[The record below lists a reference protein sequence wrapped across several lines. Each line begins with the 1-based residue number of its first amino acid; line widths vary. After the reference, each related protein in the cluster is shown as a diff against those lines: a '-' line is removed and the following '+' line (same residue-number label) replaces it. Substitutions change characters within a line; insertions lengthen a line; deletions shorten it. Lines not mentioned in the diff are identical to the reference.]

1 MTEDDILKDLNPE
14 QKEAVT
20 HQEGP
25 LLIVAGAGTGK
36 TTVITRRLAWLIFSQ
51 KAKSDEILALT
62 FTDKA
67 AGEMEERVDRLLP
80 YGYVNLWISTFHSF
94 GERIL
99 KDNALEIGL
108 DPNFKLLTPVDAWQ
122 MMRQNLTQFQLNY
135 YRPLGSPTRFLQALV
150 QHFSRLKDENV
161 KSEEYIELAEKK
173 MKEAKNNEAKEEA
186 EKMLEVA
193 KAYQIYEKIKTEEGR
208 LDFGDLIIKTL
219 ELFQKRPG
227 ILEKYRRQFKYILVD
242 EFQDTNWAQYAL
254 LKLLAYPKNNL
265 TVTGDDDQSLYRWRG
280 AAYTNLIQFTH
291 DCQEAKVVVL
301 KENYR
306 NKQNILDLDY
316 QFIQL
321 NNPDR
326 LEAQLAQ
333 QSTANSRLT
342 TLTKKLKTIREG
354 QGIIQYLRL
363 KTQEEEASAVVE
375 KIIELKKENRKLLWS
390 DFAILVRA
398 NAYADLFIQ
407 KLSQVEIPYQFI
419 ASRGLY
425 RKPEIMDLISFLKL
439 LDNYHE
445 STALYRMISLLIF
458 HFNSLDLMNLMHY
471 SRRKNLSLFETFEHS
486 GLLAIKPETRKEIN
500 KVLEIIRKFTE
511 LSKKKTVGQILYQFI
526 EESGLLKI
534 WSKEETV
541 EDFERIAHLRQFF
554 KKIEEFE
561 RASEDRS
568 IRAFVEQINLEM
580 EAGEEGSL
588 KGLVEEG
595 PEAVRVMTVHQAKGL
610 EFPYVFVVN
619 LVDKRFP
626 SIERSEPIEVP
637 TELIKEIIPK
647 GDYHLQEERRIF
659 YVAMTRARDG
669 LFFTS
674 AEDYGGTRKKK
685 PSRFLQELGMVK
697 DSEPVY
703 REQLTLKLTLPTID
717 KTLFQERKNIEVL
730 PQKFSFTQLHVFE
743 ICPKQYK
750 YAHILNLP
758 RRPKFTFSFGHSIHN
773 TLRDF
778 YLRYQETKK
787 VPTLEE
793 LLEIYEKNWIDE
805 WYESKEQELE
815 RKEKGQAS
823 LIEFYKKHEGKFKI
837 PKFIEKGFN
846 VKIGDYTLKGFIDRI
861 DVLKVGSRKSEVDNV
876 EIIDYKTGG
885 IPKEKR
891 NDLDQLLIYALAA
904 REVFHDI
911 PKKLTYYYI
920 DANQPL
926 TIDDFEDNLANF
938 KEKIIAM
945 IEKIIKS
952 DFLATP
958 NPWKCRNCDFKEIC
972 EDRQL

>member
-1 MTEDDILKDLNPE
+1 MNDILKDLNPE
-14 QKEAVT
+14 QTEAVT
-20 HQEGP
+20 YNEGP

-36 TTVITRRLAWLIFSQ
+36 TTVITRRLAWLIFN
-51 KAKSDEILALT
+51 KLAKPDEILALT

-67 AGEMEERVDRLLP
+67 AEEMEERVDRLLP
-80 YGYVNLWISTFHSF
+80 YGYVDLWVSTFHSF

-122 MMRQNLTQFQLNY
+122 MMRQNLSQFNLNY

-161 KSEEYIELAEKK
+161 KPEEYLALAEKK
-173 MKEAKNNEAKEEA
+173 LAAAKNDEEKEEA
-186 EKMLEVA
+186 EKIKEVA
-193 KAYQIYEKIKTEEGR
+193 QAYQVYEKIKTEDGR
-208 LDFGDLIIKTL
+208 FDFGDLIVKTL

-242 EFQDTNWAQYAL
+242 EFQDTNWAQYEL
-254 LKLLAYPKNNL
+254 LKLLASPKNNL

-280 AAYTNLIQFTH
+280 AAYTNLIQFNR
-291 DCQEAKVVVL
+291 DYPKAKVVVL

-306 NKQNILDLDY
+306 NKQNILDLAY

-326 LEAQLAQ
+326 LEAQLSNQ
-333 QSTANSRLT
+333 TET
-342 TLTKKLKTIREG
+342 KIPLTKKLKTIREG
-354 QGIIQYLRL
+354 PGVINHLHL
-363 KTQEEEASAVVE
+363 KTQEEEANEVIK
-375 KIIELKKENRKLLWS
+375 KIIELKKENRQLLWS

-398 NAYADLFIQ
+398 NAYADLFTQ
-407 KLSQVEIPYQFI
+407 KLSQLEIPYQFI

-425 RKPEIMDLISFLKL
+425 RKPEIMDLISFVKL

-445 STALYRMISLLIF
+445 STALYRLVSLPIF
-458 HFNSLDLMNLMHY
+458 HFDSLDLMNLMHY
-471 SRRKNLSLFETFEHS
+471 SRRKNLSLFETLEQS
-486 GLLAIKPETRKEIN
+486 AVLGIKPETRKEIA
-500 KVLEIIRKFTE
+500 KILEMVRKFTE
-511 LSKKKTVGQILYQFI
+511 LAKKKTIGQVLYQFV

-534 WSKEETV
+534 WSKEESV
-541 EDFERIAHLRQFF
+541 EDLERIANLRQFF
-554 KKIEEFE
+554 KKVEEFE
-561 RASEDRS
+561 ITSEDRS
-568 IRAFVEQINLEM
+568 IKAFIEQINLEI
-580 EAGEEGSL
+580 EAGEEGAL
-588 KGLVEEG
+588 KGLIEEG

-610 EFPYVFVVN
+610 EFPYVFIVN

-626 SIERSEPIEVP
+626 SIERRELIEVP
-637 TELIKEIIPK
+637 RELIREIIPE

-674 AEDYGGTRKKK
+674 AEDYGGTRKKR
-685 PSRFLQELGMVK
+685 PSRFLQEVGLVK
-697 DSEPVY
+697 ESQSLY
-703 REQLTLKLTLPTID
+703 REQQKLELTLPTTD
-717 KTLFQERKNIEVL
+717 KTLLQERKNIEVL
-730 PQKFSFTQLHVFE
+730 PQKFSFTQLQVFN

-787 VPTLEE
+787 IPTLEE
-793 LLEIYEKNWIDE
+793 FLAIYEKNWLDE

-815 RKEKGQAS
+815 RKEKGRQS

-837 PKFIEKGFN
+837 PKFIEQGFN
-846 VKIGDYTLKGFIDRI
+846 LKIGHYTLKGVIDR
-861 DVLKVGSRKSEVDNV
+861 VDTLEKCQMAAAPCDKV
-876 EIIDYKTGG
+876 EIIDYKTGE

-891 NDLDQLLIYALAA
+891 NELDQLLIYALAI
-904 REVFHDI
+904 REVFHDL
-911 PKKLTYYYI
+911 PVKLTYYYV
-920 DANQPL
+920 DANQPVS
-926 TIDDFEDNLANF
+926 IDDFEEELANI
-938 KEKIIAM
+938 KKRVTET
-945 IEKIIKS
+945 IEKILKS
-952 DFLATP
+952 DFSATP
-958 NPWKCRNCDFKEIC
+958 NPWKCRHCDFREIC

>member
-1 MTEDDILKDLNPE
+1 MNPEEILKGLNEE
-14 QKEAVT
+14 QKMAVT

-36 TTVITRRLAWLIFSQ
+36 TMVITRRLAWLIFSGL
-51 KAKSDEILALT
+51 AKPDEILALT

-67 AGEMEERVDRLLP
+67 AEEMEERVDVLLP
-80 YGYVNLWISTFHSF
+80 YGYVDLWISTFHSF

-122 MMRQNLTQFQLNY
+122 LIRQNLNQFKLNY

-161 KSEEYIELAEKK
+161 KPGEYLELAEKK
-173 MKEAKNNEAKEEA
+173 IKQAKNEQEKEEA

-193 KAYQIYEKIKTEEGR
+193 NAYQVYEKIKEQEGY

-219 ELFQKRPG
+219 ELFQKRPS
-227 ILEKYRRQFKYILVD
+227 ILEKYRKKFKYILVD
-242 EFQDTNWAQYAL
+242 EFQDTNWAQYEL
-254 LKLLAYPKNNL
+254 LKLLAAPKNNL

-280 AAYTNLIQFTH
+280 AAYTNLIQFSKDYPQT
-291 DCQEAKVVVL
+291 KIIVL

-306 NKQNILDLDY
+306 NKQNILDLAY
-316 QFIQL
+316 KFIQL

-326 LEAQLAQ
+326 LEAQLAEKKETEI
-333 QSTANSRLT
+333 S
-342 TLTKKLKTIREG
+342 LTKKLKTVRKG
-354 QGIIQYLRL
+354 KGIIQHLHL
-363 KTQEEEASAVVE
+363 KTQEEEANEVVK
-375 KIIELKKENRKLLWS
+375 KIINLKKENRQLLWS

-398 NAYADLFIQ
+398 NDYADLFVQ
-407 KLSQVEIPYQFI
+407 KLSQTEIPHQFI

-445 STALYRMISLLIF
+445 STALYRFISLPIF
-458 HFNSLDLMNLMHY
+458 HFDSLDLMNLMHY
-471 SRRKNLSLFETFEHS
+471 SRRKNLSLFETFEQS
-486 GLLAIKPETRKEIN
+486 NILAIKPETKKEIA
-500 KVLEIIRKFTE
+500 KILEIVRKFTE
-511 LSKKKTVGQILYQFI
+511 LAKKKTVGQVLYQFI

-534 WSKEETV
+534 WSKEKTS
-541 EDFERIAHLRQFF
+541 EDYERIAHLRQFF

-561 RASEDRS
+561 RTNEDCS
-568 IRAFVEQINLEM
+568 IKAFIEQINLEM
-580 EAGEEGSL
+580 EAGEEGAL
-588 KGLVEEG
+588 KGLIEEG
-595 PEAVRVMTVHQAKGL
+595 PEAVKVMTVHQAKGL
-610 EFPYVFVVN
+610 EFSYVFIVN

-626 SIERSEPIEVP
+626 SIERKEPIEVP
-637 TELIKEIIPK
+637 VELIKEIIPE

-685 PSRFLQELGMVK
+685 VSRFLQEIGLVREI
-697 DSEPVY
+697 EPIHS
-703 REQLTLKLTLPTID
+703 QQQKLKLTLPTID
-717 KTLFQERKNIEVL
+717 KSLLKNRENVEIL
-730 PQKFSFTQLHVFE
+730 PQKFSFTQLQVFE

-750 YAHILNLP
+750 YAYTLNLP

-787 VPTLEE
+787 IPTLEE

-815 RKEKGQAS
+815 RKEKGRQS

-837 PKFIEKGFN
+837 PKFIEQGFN
-846 VKIGDYTLKGFIDRI
+846 IKIGNYTLKGFIDRV
-861 DVLKVGSRKSEVDNV
+861 DVLETKKDKSGFDRVEV
-876 EIIDYKTGG
+876 IDYKTGEV
-885 IPKEKR
+885 PKEKR
-891 NDLDQLLIYALAA
+891 SEIDQLLIYALAV
-904 REVFHDI
+904 REVFHDL
-911 PKKLTYYYI
+911 PVKLTYYYI
-920 DANQPL
+920 DTNQAI
-926 TIDDFEDNLANF
+926 TIDNFEDDLTQF
-938 KEKIIAM
+938 KEKIKER
-945 IEKIIKS
+945 IEEIFKS
-952 DFLATP
+952 DFAATP
-958 NPWKCRNCDFKEIC
+958 NPWKCRNCDFREIC